1 MGDRII
7 KESKTTTKKQLI
19 KYLITSCD
27 IDIYKLEY
35 IKADTCVLANYYGL
49 TQQEAVSIFNSI
61 RNIDKILKEYRAD
74 LVKMKKECKKKEVAD
89 ERL

>member
-7 KESKTTTKKQLI
+7 KESKTTTRKNLI

-35 IKADTCVLANYYGL
+35 IKADICVLRDFYGL
-49 TQQEAVSIFNSI
+49 TQEESDSIFNSI
-61 RNIDKILKEYRAD
+61 HNIDKILKEYRAD
-74 LVKMKKECKKKEVAD
+74 LVKIKKKEKNNG
-89 ERL
+89 